1 MIKKQVFTLIAI
13 VCLTML
19 MAGILLN
26 KVFNDEENSTS
37 ETDAKKYYT
46 ANSDI
51 IDIIDVTKSKEVLT
65 ETEASTL
72 FNDRGFIN
80 QPMISSFTIE
90 GEFIDEY
97 EISGASSKKH
107 PMYETHYLS
116 KTGEVWTILVVN
128 GMIAAYPVNYNLES
142 DFKGELLISESEEI
156 TSYDEEDNKF
166 YVTRPYESASIVKIV
181 SRIDSETLD
190 GLSKEVIDTL

>member
-1 MIKKQVFTLIAI
+1 MKKHAFFFTFL
-13 VCLTML
+13 CLAM
-19 MAGILLN
+19 MMVGILLYM
-26 KVFNDEENSTS
+26 VFNNVENSGN

-65 ETEASTL
+65 ETEATTL
-72 FNDRGFIN
+72 FKERGFID
-80 QPMISSFTIE
+80 QPMISSYTIE

-97 EISGASSKKH
+97 EISDDSNEKH
-107 PMYETHYLS
+107 PMYETYYLS

-128 GMIAAYPVNYNLES
+128 GMIVAYPVNYNLES
-142 DFKGELLISESEEI
+142 DLSGELFISESEKI

-166 YVTRPYESASIVKIV
+166 YVTVPYETASIVKIV
-181 SRIDSETLD
+181 SRIDTETLD

>member
-1 MIKKQVFTLIAI
+1 MKKKHAFFITIL
-13 VCLTML
+13 CLAM
-19 MAGILLN
+19 MMVGILLYM
-26 KVFNDEENSTS
+26 VFNNVENSGN

-65 ETEASTL
+65 ETEATTL
-72 FNDRGFIN
+72 FKERGFID
-80 QPMISSFTIE
+80 QPMISSYTIE

-97 EISGASSKKH
+97 EISDDSNEKH
-107 PMYETHYLS
+107 PMYETYYLS

-128 GMIAAYPVNYNLES
+128 GMIVAYPVNYNLES
-142 DFKGELLISESEEI
+142 DLSGELFISESEKI

-166 YVTRPYESASIVKIV
+166 YVTVPYETASIVKIV
-181 SRIDSETLD
+181 SRIDTETLD

>member
-1 MIKKQVFTLIAI
+1 MKKHAFFITIL
-13 VCLTML
+13 CLAM
-19 MAGILLN
+19 MMVGILLYM
-26 KVFNDEENSTS
+26 VFNNVENSGN

-65 ETEASTL
+65 ETEATTL
-72 FNDRGFIN
+72 FKERGFID
-80 QPMISSFTIE
+80 QPMISSYTIE

-97 EISGASSKKH
+97 EISDDSNEKH
-107 PMYETHYLS
+107 PMYETYYLS

-128 GMIAAYPVNYNLES
+128 GMIVAYPVNYNLES
-142 DFKGELLISESEEI
+142 DLSGELFISESEKI

-166 YVTRPYESASIVKIV
+166 YVTVPYETASIVKIV
-181 SRIDSETLD
+181 SRIDTETLD

>member
-1 MIKKQVFTLIAI
+1 M
-13 VCLTML
+13 
-19 MAGILLN
+19 
-26 KVFNDEENSTS
+26 VFNNVENSGN

-65 ETEASTL
+65 ETEATTL
-72 FNDRGFIN
+72 FKERGFID
-80 QPMISSFTIE
+80 QPMISSYTIE

-97 EISGASSKKH
+97 EISDDSNEKH
-107 PMYETHYLS
+107 PMYETYYLS

-128 GMIAAYPVNYNLES
+128 GMIVAYPVNYNLES
-142 DFKGELLISESEEI
+142 DLSGELFISESEKI

-166 YVTRPYESASIVKIV
+166 YVTVPYETASIVKIV
-181 SRIDSETLD
+181 SRIDTETLD